1 MCVRGGRQKCLSP
14 FKHQKIKIMFID
26 ERTQTPIYADLGVS
40 VSHGTL
46 RACDLIPKFIDVIR
60 DTAEWTQIMS
70 NPTLGWGDI
79 GVIFDPTPY
88 NENDERWDSEGIAMF
103 LNEDLWNILNLY
115 APDGYYFGA
124 NEGDGSDFGYWK
136 SEE

>member
-1 MCVRGGRQKCLSP
+1 MSPP

-60 DTAEWTQIMS
+60 DTAEWAQIMS

-88 NENDERWDSEGIAMF
+88 NDNDERWDSGDIAMF
-103 LNEDLWNILNLY
+103 LNEEPLRSRRILLWGKRGRRKRLWLL
-115 APDGYYFGA
+115 
-124 NEGDGSDFGYWK
+124 EK
-136 SEE
+136 